1 LITASI
7 VSDKIVG
14 LLVGIIA
21 LLFVLQHVVLK
32 QTKNS
37 KISLETN
44 TRAGHFWG
52 LISGFT
58 SFIAHAGGPPFQIY
72 AMPLRLDPK
81 VFTSS
86 SVLIFSVL
94 NFLKIGPY
102 LALGRLNL
110 NLTWSALTLMPVA
123 ICATL
128 LGAAIVKKMNAEI
141 FYPIMYGF
149 LTLIALRLIFISVL

>member
-1 LITASI
+1 
-7 VSDKIVG
+7 
-14 LLVGIIA
+14 
-21 LLFVLQHVVLK
+21 
-32 QTKNS
+32 
-37 KISLETN
+37 
-44 TRAGHFWG
+44 
-52 LISGFT
+52 
-58 SFIAHAGGPPFQIY
+58 
-72 AMPLRLDPK
+72 MPLRLDPK

-149 LTLIALRLIFISVL
+149 LTLVALRLIFVSML